1 MVVHWRTFLR
11 PGWDGSHTDI
21 GTSKGLTM
29 DGSVLP
35 GNILVSILTQR
46 CPCPTVRLKRGGDRG
61 GATHI
66 HKRKLSSEAYGEKGY
81 KWGNHLFHTPGSGFM

>member
-35 GNILVSILTQR
+35 GIVEMFQRRKNCLNEYLERERLEFETIVVVSN
-46 CPCPTVRLKRGGDRG
+46 
-61 GATHI
+61 
-66 HKRKLSSEAYGEKGY
+66 GEIC
-81 KWGNHLFHTPGSGFM
+81 LFTLPFLRFM